1 MPLKNYEDFLNLS
14 VKQLINFLTVLG
26 LSTTGRKIELVAR
39 AFTAMELNI
48 EIIETAEEQEKNLKQ
63 SYADK
68 LKALDLID
76 PNSVPMEI
84 RKDLVAEW
92 PSITMGNIFSYI
104 LKKKNFD
111 SEYIGKYKDQKAYSF
126 FDSGFVGP
134 IMHFKFKKDV
144 LFAYSEVCG
153 SQKINEIRK
162 LWIAFSNNDIV
173 SAWCSCMAGAFEVC
187 NHVIATLY
195 KMEYANNKGWCN
207 PTCTEQACVWNKSS
221 RKDINPCL
229 ITDLVV
235 RKRIA
240 NNVTDNNEK
249 ENTRM
254 EALQEFDPRIESH
267 RDFNE
272 HSFETF
278 LNNIH
283 ISEPSAVIF
292 KSKIKKS
299 DENFESNPDLEEL
312 SFKILSDH
320 PNTDETTLSKI
331 FLEKMILTQETIK
344 NVEYNTRDQ
353 AKSNTWFQMRK
364 GRITASK
371 HHSIYTKVNTL
382 SKNTS
387 SKKPKTTPLVADIL
401 YPNKKK
407 FITASTKWGIDH
419 EQSAIK
425 KFYAEHV
432 SKHTDLKIEKSGL
445 FIFYERPYIAC
456 SPDGFIVCKCHGR
469 VCLEVKCPFKIFN
482 KTIKEGANECDFF
495 TIKNDQISLNKNHKY
510 YTQINSQMAITN
522 CKSAY
527 FIVWT
532 LKDLYVEVVKF
543 DQELWDKVKTNLDIF
558 FKTYV
563 SPALL
568 LLKPITFCGNCD
580 KLILEEP
587 EINANE
593 FNECSSIQCEICCA
607 WFHCSCQNLKKEDY

>member
-14 VKQLINFLTVLG
+14 VKQLINFLTVRG

-76 PNSVPMEI
+76 PNS
-84 RKDLVAEW
+84 
-92 PSITMGNIFSYI
+92 
-104 LKKKNFD
+104 
-111 SEYIGKYKDQKAYSF
+111 
-126 FDSGFVGP
+126 
-134 IMHFKFKKDV
+134 KKDV

-229 ITDLVV
+229 ITDLDV

-254 EALQEFDPRIESH
+254 KALQEFDPRIESH

-331 FLEKMILTQETIK
+331 FLEKMVFTQETIK

-593 FNECSSIQCEICCA
+593 FNECSSI
-607 WFHCSCQNLKKEDY
+607 

>member
-14 VKQLINFLTVLG
+14 VKQLINFLTVRG

-92 PSITMGNIFSYI
+92 PSIT
-104 LKKKNFD
+104 
-111 SEYIGKYKDQKAYSF
+111 
-126 FDSGFVGP
+126 
-134 IMHFKFKKDV
+134 
-144 LFAYSEVCG
+144 
-153 SQKINEIRK
+153 
-162 LWIAFSNNDIV
+162 
-173 SAWCSCMAGAFEVC
+173 
-187 NHVIATLY
+187 
-195 KMEYANNKGWCN
+195 
-207 PTCTEQACVWNKSS
+207 
-221 RKDINPCL
+221 
-229 ITDLVV
+229 
-235 RKRIA
+235 
-240 NNVTDNNEK
+240 
-249 ENTRM
+249 
-254 EALQEFDPRIESH
+254 
-267 RDFNE
+267 
-272 HSFETF
+272 
-278 LNNIH
+278 
-283 ISEPSAVIF
+283 
-292 KSKIKKS
+292 
-299 DENFESNPDLEEL
+299 
-312 SFKILSDH
+312 
-320 PNTDETTLSKI
+320 
-331 FLEKMILTQETIK
+331 
-344 NVEYNTRDQ
+344 
-353 AKSNTWFQMRK
+353 
-364 GRITASK
+364 ASK

-387 SKKPKTTPLVADIL
+387 SKKPKTTRLVADIL

-510 YTQINSQMAITN
+510 YTQINSQIAITN

-532 LKDLYVEVVKF
+532 LKDLYIEVVKF

-593 FNECSSIQCEICCA
+593 FNECSSIECEICCA
-607 WFHCSCQNLKKEDY
+607 WFHCSCKKRRL